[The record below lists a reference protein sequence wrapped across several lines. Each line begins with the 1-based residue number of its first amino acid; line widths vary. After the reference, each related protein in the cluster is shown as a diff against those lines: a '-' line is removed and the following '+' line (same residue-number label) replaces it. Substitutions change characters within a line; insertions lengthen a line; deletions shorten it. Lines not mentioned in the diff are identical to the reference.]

1 LQELGQLSDIS
12 FPLQLFYL
20 TTSLQQLQKGKRLEF
35 NYKATQWG
43 KNKRKKKKT
52 IPNHSSHYTVDW
64 LQAIR
69 TSSEMLATP
78 PIEA

>member
-43 KNKRKKKKT
+43 KNKRKKKEDY
-52 IPNHSSHYTVDW
+52 PQPFFSLYCRLAASNQDQQRDVGNPSH
-64 LQAIR
+64 
-69 TSSEMLATP
+69 
-78 PIEA
+78 